1 MTTPHHY
8 DLVVVLVASWLAI
21 ESASY
26 LDPQGRPVPAW
37 RHEASRELVKDLR
50 RLAIS
55 FPQRRLKVR
64 LFSIPA
70 LIDFRSKFGTGE
82 FRVVRPPSPTARQRR
97 RDRREIACRATP

>member
-26 LDPQGRPVPAW
+26 LDPQGRPVPTW

-64 LFSIPA
+64 LFGIPA
-70 LIDFRSKFGTGE
+70 VMDHYLRVDIGRS
-82 FRVVRPPSPTARQRR
+82 R
-97 RDRREIACRATP
+97 